1 MSMFDRL
8 GQSAQQQPQGK
19 SREEALREI
28 KADPVGV
35 LRQHGLN
42 VPAGIT
48 DPMQMIQQLK
58 ANPIQFLQRAGFN
71 VPNNLNDPN
80 AIIQHLMNSGQISQ
94 QRYEQAR
101 QMAAQ
106 FKR

>member
-1 MSMFDRL
+1 MTNNPMM
-8 GQSAQQQPQGK
+8 GA
-19 SREEALREI
+19 
-28 KADPVGV
+28 
-35 LRQHGLN
+35 N
-42 VPAGIT
+42 
-48 DPMQMIQQLK
+48 PMQLVQQLK

-101 QMAAQ
+101 QMVAQ
-106 FKR
+106 FRR